1 MEQVLETIVAKS
13 RKELAESRKRIPAS
27 LLESRIPEL
36 PPVRDFAAALRRPGR
51 RVIAELKAASPSK
64 GAIRPELD
72 REVERL
78 AAGLEAAGAAAL
90 SVLTERNFFLGSGM
104 NLRRARGSVDIPL
117 LRKDFIYDEYQIL
130 EARVWGADAILLIAA
145 MLTPEEFRK
154 LRAFAA
160 SLGLAVLCEAH
171 TADELD
177 MLLDGGAEI
186 VGINARNLS
195 TFETS
200 LALAGELIR
209 QIPAGKIAVA
219 ESAIRS
225 ADDLNAM
232 EQLGVKAFLIG
243 ETLMRAERPGE
254 KLCELLS
261 K

>member
-104 NLRRARGSVDIPL
+104 NLCRARGSVDIPL

-130 EARVWGADAILLIAA
+130 EARVWGR
-145 MLTPEEFRK
+145 TRF
-154 LRAFAA
+154 
-160 SLGLAVLCEAH
+160 C
-171 TADELD
+171 
-177 MLLDGGAEI
+177 
-186 VGINARNLS
+186 
-195 TFETS
+195 
-200 LALAGELIR
+200 
-209 QIPAGKIAVA
+209 
-219 ESAIRS
+219 
-225 ADDLNAM
+225 
-232 EQLGVKAFLIG
+232 
-243 ETLMRAERPGE
+243 
-254 KLCELLS
+254 
-261 K
+261 

>member
-195 TFETS
+195 TF
-200 LALAGELIR
+200 ALAGELSR

-232 EQLGVKAFLIG
+232 EQLGAKAFLIG

>member
-13 RKELAESRKRIPAS
+13 RKDLAESRKRIPAS

-78 AAGLEAAGAAAL
+78 AAGLEGAAAL

-232 EQLGVKAFLIG
+232 EQLGAKAFLIG

>member
-51 RVIAELKAASPSK
+51 RIIAELKAASPSK

-160 SLGLAVLCEAH
+160 SLGSH
-171 TADELD
+171 SGWRYTALPKPMSSSAYFTGMGFTSQNSE
-177 MLLDGGAEI
+177 
-186 VGINARNLS
+186 S
-195 TFETS
+195 TS
-200 LALAGELIR
+200 S
-209 QIPAGKIAVA
+209 IPASWVF
-219 ESAIRS
+219 
-225 ADDLNAM
+225 NA
-232 EQLGVKAFLIG
+232 A
-243 ETLMRAERPGE
+243 A
-254 KLCELLS
+254 
-261 K
+261 